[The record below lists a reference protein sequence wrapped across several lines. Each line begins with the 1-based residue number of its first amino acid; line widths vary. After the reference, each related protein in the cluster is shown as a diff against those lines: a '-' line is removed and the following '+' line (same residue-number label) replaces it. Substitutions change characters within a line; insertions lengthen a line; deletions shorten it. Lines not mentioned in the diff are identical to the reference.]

1 MGKVRQIAFLHLFE
15 LPLYFASLPWFLGRW
30 GIFGAAIAWL
40 VRVAFDL
47 LALSA
52 MSAIIALSGS
62 GRRDD

>member
-1 MGKVRQIAFLHLFE
+1 
-15 LPLYFASLPWFLGRW
+15 LYFASLPWFLGRW
-30 GIFGAAIAWL
+30 GILGAAIAWL